1 MLAKTITAT
10 LKGIDGAA
18 VTVEADSSRGL
29 PAFLVVGMGD
39 AGVKEAGDR
48 VRTAILNGG
57 YDYPKGRITVNL
69 YPAWIRKKG
78 SHFDFPIA
86 MAVLALSGTLSQ
98 EQLTGKAFIGELTLE
113 GRLVP
118 VRGMLPMMRGLP
130 DDIQEVYVP
139 KKNVR
144 EAYLASGGKDIKIM
158 GVERLSDAVD
168 HLKKGTGTFYKEEST
183 VCQLKNDIPD
193 FRDVKG
199 HRSAK
204 EAIVTAIAGGHG
216 LLMMGPPGT
225 GKSMLA
231 RRIPTILPEMTAEEQ
246 LETSV
251 IYSVLGGL
259 SEDMPVVTERPFRKL
274 PERATEV
281 TILGG
286 GSEPLPGEV
295 SKAHNGVLFIDEF
308 LEHPRDIIECLR
320 QPMEEKR
327 VLLIR
332 KGELFV
338 FPADF
343 LLVGA
348 SNPCK
353 CGYFGDREIMCTC
366 TQAEV
371 DRYRSRLS
379 GPMTDRI
386 DICIELPRIDYSS
399 LKSDDTQ
406 SSEEMRE
413 MVEKAMEIQR
423 KRFRGTGIRCNS
435 AMDEAAV
442 REVCRLGRNEEILM
456 ERAYSRYSLSPRKYF
471 RVLKLARTI
480 SDVRG
485 TEDIDE
491 RALSSALAYTR
502 FLNDDKDNIR

>member
-1 MLAKTITAT
+1 MLAITKTAA
-10 LKGIDGAA
+10 LMGIDGAA

-29 PAFLVVGMGD
+29 PAFQVVGMGD

-48 VRTAILNGG
+48 VKTAVINCG
-57 YDYPKGRITVNL
+57 YEYPKGRITINL

-86 MAVLALSGTLSQ
+86 MAILVLSGVLRQ
-98 EQLTGKAFIGELTLE
+98 EHLEGKAFIGELTLE

-118 VRGMLPMMRGLP
+118 VRGILPMMRGLP
-130 DDIQEVYVP
+130 DDIKEVYVP
-139 KKNVR
+139 LGNMR
-144 EAYLASGGKDIKIM
+144 EAYLSSGERNIRVM
-158 GVERLSDAVD
+158 GIGSLSDAVD
-168 HLKKGTGTFYKEEST
+168 HFRKGTGEFYTEET
-183 VCQLKNDIPD
+183 IQGTTKNAMPD

-199 HRSAK
+199 QRSAK

-231 RRIPTILPEMTAEEQ
+231 RRIPTILPEMTKEEQ

-251 IYSVLGGL
+251 IYSVTGGL
-259 SEDMPVVTERPFRKL
+259 SDKMPVITERPFRKL
-274 PERATEV
+274 PERVTEAA
-281 TILGG
+281 ILGG
-286 GSEPLPGEV
+286 GKDPVPGED

-308 LEHPRDIIECLR
+308 LEHPREIIECLR
-320 QPMEEKR
+320 QPMEEKS
-327 VLLIR
+327 VLLVR
-332 KGELFV
+332 KGERFV

-366 TQAEV
+366 TQSEI

-386 DICIELPRIDYSS
+386 DICIELPRIDYAS
-399 LKSDDTQ
+399 LRSEDTQ
-406 SSEEMRE
+406 STNEMKE
-413 MVEKAMEIQR
+413 LVVKAMEIQ
-423 KRFRGTGIRCNS
+423 KERFKGTGIRYNS
-435 AMDEAAV
+435 AMNEAMV
-442 REVCRLGRNEEILM
+442 REFCPLGRSEEMLM

-480 SDVRG
+480 ADVR
-485 TEDIDE
+485 EKKNIDE
-491 RALSSALAYTR
+491 RAISSALAYTR
-502 FLNDDKDNIR
+502 FMNDKDDSI